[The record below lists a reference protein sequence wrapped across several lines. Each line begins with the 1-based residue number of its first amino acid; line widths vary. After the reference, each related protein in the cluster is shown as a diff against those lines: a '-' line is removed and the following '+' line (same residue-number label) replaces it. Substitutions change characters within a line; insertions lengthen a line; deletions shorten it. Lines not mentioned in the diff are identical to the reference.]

1 MTITDLYQMPF
12 ELIWMLVVGYLGYR
26 LAYVGRDA
34 PHKTFDQVF
43 LVFVFG
49 SIGRGCGT
57 LAASWWDIGGMI
69 EAAIALISGVVVA
82 LIWRRWGQTGTFN
95 TLRAAKMVNDD
106 GQANVW
112 HSMLARQLKPPRRLV
127 VQLSDGSAVMCNH
140 LADFG
145 HAPMGPCLLGGDG
158 SVALYIT
165 DVMKAGSDDWIEIE
179 PYDENRPDWGYEI
192 SFVPASRITRIDLTF
207 PA

>member
-12 ELIWMLVVGYLGYR
+12 ELIWMLVVGYIGYR

-49 SIGRGCGT
+49 SIGRGCGA
-57 LAASWWDIGGMI
+57 LVASWWDIGDMI
-69 EAAIALISGVVVA
+69 ESAIALIAGVVVA
-82 LIWRRWGQTGTFN
+82 LIWRRWGQAGAFN

-127 VQLSDGSAVMCNH
+127 VKLRNGASLMCNH

-145 HAPMGPCLLGGDG
+145 HAPMGPCLLGSDG

-165 DVMKAGSDDWIEIE
+165 DFIGPGEEEWTQVE
-179 PYDENRPDWGYEI
+179 PYDPTRPDWGYEI
-192 SFVPASRITRIDLTF
+192 SFIPADQIARIDLTY